1 MGTGKED
8 WGRCQNP
15 SSTEF
20 HFEGT
25 EAGERPGG
33 GGGQRRTFPGEERS
47 EGPLSDVSPRKRLDS
62 FFTRSLVT
70 LRPGAIEKR
79 GFRGEVA
86 QRCGKRV
93 LAAVNLRPWGRTAG
107 REASKRVE
115 GRPFSSGEGSTLTRP
130 GALVHL
136 SWGGPGRSALVR
148 STPRKKRWTVRCCH
162 LVARL
167 FQGERGRRD
176 PRSPPWDSLAPSR
189 GKRTVGPSP
198 PCRRF
203 PRKCKVRAESCARA
217 LEVGTRQPDWGR
229 CQNPSS
235 TEFHFEGTEAGER
248 PGGGGGQRRTFPG
261 EERSEGPL
269 SDVSPRK
276 RLDSFFTRSL
286 VTPRPGAIETRGFRG
301 EVAQGCGKRVLVAV
315 NLRPQGRTAGREASK
330 RVEGRPFSSGEGST
344 LTRPGALVHLSWGGP
359 GRSALVRS
367 TPRKKRWTV
376 RCCHLVARVFQGERW
391 RRDPRSPPWDSVA
404 PSRGKR
410 TVGPSPPAGDS
421 LGNAKSEQSPV
432 LVRWR
437 WGHVSLTGAG
447 VRIHPPP
454 SSISRGPRQASVLG
468 WGAASHLPRGGEER
482 GPLV

>member
-1 MGTGKED
+1 M
-8 WGRCQNP
+8 
-15 SSTEF
+15 
-20 HFEGT
+20 
-25 EAGERPGG
+25 
-33 GGGQRRTFPGEERS
+33 
-47 EGPLSDVSPRKRLDS
+47 SDVSPGKRLDS

-70 LRPGAIEKR
+70 PRPGAIETR

-86 QRCGKRV
+86 QGCGKRV
-93 LAAVNLRPWGRTAG
+93 LAAVNLRPQGRTAG

-248 PGGGGGQRRTFPG
+248 PGVGG
-261 EERSEGPL
+261 
-269 SDVSPRK
+269 
-276 RLDSFFTRSL
+276 
-286 VTPRPGAIETRGFRG
+286 
-301 EVAQGCGKRVLVAV
+301 
-315 NLRPQGRTAGREASK
+315 
-330 RVEGRPFSSGEGST
+330 
-344 LTRPGALVHLSWGGP
+344 
-359 GRSALVRS
+359 
-367 TPRKKRWTV
+367 
-376 RCCHLVARVFQGERW
+376 
-391 RRDPRSPPWDSVA
+391 SVA
-404 PSRGKR
+404 PSPGRRGAR
-410 TVGPSPPAGDS
+410 APCPTSPPKTARLVSYSLPRYSATGRDRDARFSRGGGPEVWEDS
-421 LGNAKSEQSPV
+421 SR
-432 LVRWR
+432 VRQ
-437 WGHVSLTGAG
+437 L
-447 VRIHPPP
+447 PPP
-454 SSISRGPRQASVLG
+454 RTDCRTRS
-468 WGAASHLPRGGEER
+468 E
-482 GPLV
+482 